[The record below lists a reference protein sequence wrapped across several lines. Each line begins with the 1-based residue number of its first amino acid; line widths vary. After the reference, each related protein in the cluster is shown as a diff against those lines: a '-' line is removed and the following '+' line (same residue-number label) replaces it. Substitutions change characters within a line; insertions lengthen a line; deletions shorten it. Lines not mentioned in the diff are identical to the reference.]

1 MRSGRSGVGEEPLPF
16 ELQPGPEPPVKQPRP
31 PRAVGV
37 PVAVRL
43 GDELSVARGWPAGTE
58 VVIDR
63 SKRAV
68 RGDVVLFRERGVLAA
83 ATIDR
88 QFGRPV
94 LRNDRGVSWIGL
106 GADVVGVVVLVGQAL
121 CQLPPDSDSAESE
134 ADVL

>member
-1 MRSGRSGVGEEPLPF
+1 MRSGRLGVGEEPLPF
-16 ELQPGPEPPVKQPRP
+16 EVQPGPERPAELPRP

-63 SKRAV
+63 SRRAV

-83 ATIDR
+83 ATVDR
-88 QFGRPV
+88 QFGRQV

-121 CQLPPDSDSAESE
+121 CYLPSATDGAESE
-134 ADVL
+134 DDVL

>member
-16 ELQPGPEPPVKQPRP
+16 ELEPGPERPAKQPRP
-31 PRAVGV
+31 PRAVRV
-37 PVAVRL
+37 PVAVRI
-43 GDELSVARGWPAGTE
+43 GDELAVARGWPAGTE

-63 SKRAV
+63 SRRAV

-83 ATIDR
+83 ATVDR

-94 LRNDRGVSWIGL
+94 LRNDRGISWIGL

-121 CQLPPDSDSAESE
+121 CQLPPAPDVAEPE